1 MQRYGQLQ
9 FIEDAG
15 QNKHGQKLLR
25 LICDCGKECVKL
37 ASAVRTGRTKSCGC
51 LARSGLSNLRHGK
64 RHNRVYNV
72 WCNMKARCSNKQHP
86 AYQNYGG
93 RGIGVASEWQ
103 SFENFLQDVGEP
115 PSPKHTLDRINNNGH
130 YEPGNVRW
138 TSRAVQSRN
147 NRSNILVT
155 IGDTTKCL
163 HDWCDDYQISPGS
176 VYRRLANGEDIVSAI
191 VRPKDSRFLKTKVA
205 A

>member
-64 RHNRVYNV
+64 RHSRVYNV

-191 VRPKDSRFLKTKVA
+191 VRPKAGRFLKTKVA